1 VPRRFAP
8 PTPFRSAHPSVV
20 LAIVCTAQFLVV
32 LDLLVVTVA
41 LPAIQRDLGFTDAGL
56 AWVINAYGLVF
67 GGFLL
72 LGGRGADVFGRRR
85 VFVVGVTLFAV
96 ASLCCGLAT
105 SQGMLLAVRAVQ
117 GLGGAMLTPAA
128 LSILTTTFHDGPGR
142 RRAMTAWGAASAA
155 AGGAGLLL
163 GGVLTDVLSWPFI
176 FFVNVPVGLAL
187 AVAAL
192 RWVPATVPVR
202 RHGFDLGGAVAVTGG
217 VLALVEAAV
226 GAQEHGWVAP
236 RTLVSAALAV
246 ALLGAFVVIERRH
259 AAPLVRLSVFRVRSL
274 AVGNAVMALEAGVI
288 TTVMFLTTLYLQD
301 TLGYSALQTGLAFLP
316 TAFAVFA
323 GAMLAQRLIPRH
335 GVRISLAG
343 ALLAIAVG
351 VALFTRADVASAY
364 IPDVLPTMVV
374 AYVGLGLAGG
384 SLNLLATTNMAP
396 GDAGLASGLINTSQQ
411 VGSTLGL
418 AVLSTFAASRATAA
432 DELAGL
438 RAALWGG
445 VLLIVLATALALALL
460 RRRDVAALEGAG
472 TVLEPVVQT

>member
-1 VPRRFAP
+1 VPRRFALP
-8 PTPFRSAHPSVV
+8 SPARSGHPSVV

-41 LPAIQRDLGFTDAGL
+41 LPAIQRDLGFSDVGL

-85 VFVVGVTLFAV
+85 VFLLGVTLFAL

-105 SQGMLLAVRAVQ
+105 SQGVLLAVRAVQ
-117 GLGGAMLTPAA
+117 GLGGALLTPAA

-176 FFVNVPVGLAL
+176 FFVNVPIGLAL
-187 AVAAL
+187 ALAAL
-192 RWVPATVPVR
+192 RWVPVTVPAR
-202 RHGFDLGGAVAVTGG
+202 RRGFDLGGAVAVTGG

-226 GAQEHGWVAP
+226 GAQQHGWAAP
-236 RTLVSAALAV
+236 RTLVSAALAA
-246 ALLGAFVVIERRH
+246 ALLSAFVVIERRH
-259 AAPLVRLSVFRVRSL
+259 PAPLVRLSVFRVRSL
-274 AVGNAVMALEAGVI
+274 AVGNAVMALQAGVI
-288 TTVMFLTTLYLQD
+288 TTVMYLTTLYLQR
-301 TLGYSALQTGLAFLP
+301 TLGYSPLETGLAFLP

-323 GAMLAQRLIPRH
+323 GAMLAQRLIPRG
-335 GVRISLAG
+335 GVRLSLVG
-343 ALLAIAVG
+343 ALLAIAAG

-364 IPDVLPTMVV
+364 VPDVLPTMVV
-374 AYVGLGLAGG
+374 TYVGLGLAGV
-384 SLNLLATTNMAP
+384 SLNLLATTNMAS

-418 AVLSTFAASRATAA
+418 AVLSTFAAARAS
-432 DELAGL
+432 EAGEIAGM

-445 VLLIVLATALALALL
+445 VLLVLLATALALALL
-460 RRRDVAALEGAG
+460 RRRDVAALEGAA